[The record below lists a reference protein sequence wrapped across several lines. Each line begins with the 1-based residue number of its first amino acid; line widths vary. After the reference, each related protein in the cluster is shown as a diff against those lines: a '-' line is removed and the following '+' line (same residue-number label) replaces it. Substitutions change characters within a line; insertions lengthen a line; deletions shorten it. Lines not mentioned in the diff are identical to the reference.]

1 MTTAD
6 CHLSEVLFAVKC
18 CEQVRPGIAYRT
30 SRSNGT
36 PVQCSVDFAATP
48 AATHLLLHVLAV
60 GELTSVHLHC
70 SGDQGTVPAKKGIAE
85 LDDAQI
91 RPRPWTYAQNL
102 FEDRR
107 ARYVR
112 TSLRKDEGHGRG
124 RAGNASMAMDKEM
137 CARLQMTPKGK
148 KFPHMLRLR
157 RYYFVAMLL
166 DDVVK
171 TKLEFR
177 MLTEGTERLWN
188 RPLRIQY
195 RKNVTDANLAMPRQL
210 FQTAD
215 GDAEGHKARC

>member
-1 MTTAD
+1 
-6 CHLSEVLFAVKC
+6 
-18 CEQVRPGIAYRT
+18 
-30 SRSNGT
+30 
-36 PVQCSVDFAATP
+36 
-48 AATHLLLHVLAV
+48 LAV
-60 GELTSVHLHC
+60 GELASVHLHR
-70 SGDQGTVPAKKGIAE
+70 SGDQGAVSAKKGIAE

-112 TSLRKDEGHGRG
+112 TSLRKNEGHGRS

-137 CARLQMTPKGK
+137 FARLQMTPKGK
-148 KFPHMLRLR
+148 KFPHVLRLR
-157 RYYFVAMLL
+157 RYHFATLIL
-166 DDVVK
+166 DDVMK

-177 MLTEGTERLWN
+177 MLAEGTERLWH

-195 RKNVTDANLAMPRQL
+195 RKNVADANLAMPRQL

-215 GDAEGHKARC
+215 GDAEGHNARC